1 MKNGN
6 FLAYLY
12 VHHLFVWQELEGKD
26 SGQGQ
31 RVITE
36 IVVFEI
42 DVSKAVL
49 VISVQQTEDVM

>member
-1 MKNGN
+1 MKNGK

-31 RVITE
+31 RVITK
-36 IVVFEI
+36 IVVFEM

-49 VISVQQTEDVM
+49 VISVHQTECLM